1 MKSLKQKLPF
11 VVALTVSIIS
21 ILCMFFAYLVVPNI
35 SGVNG
40 FTLADVPGMGAWG
53 VLAQIF
59 HVIVFILIAFILVV
73 ALLEILSAFKLVK
86 FEVTFRKVTSY
97 ILIKLATIVTI
108 LCLVLEM
115 LFLWFTI
122 LANKGLV
129 FGAGVFVE
137 LGLYILGF
145 VLMFYF
151 ERTGE
156 FKDEEKATAIEPDV
170 IIKTDDDGEDV
181 DENE

>member
-11 VVALTVSIIS
+11 IIELTVSVIS

-35 SGVNG
+35 SGING
-40 FTLADVPGMGAWG
+40 FALADVTGMGAWG

-59 HVIVFILIAFILVV
+59 HVLVFILIAFVLVV
-73 ALLEILSAFKLVK
+73 SLLEILSAFKIVK

-97 ILIKLATIVTI
+97 ILVKLATIVII
-108 LCLVLEM
+108 LCLFIEM

-122 LANKGLV
+122 LANPGLV

-156 FKDEEKATAIEPDV
+156 IGDKEKTTAIEPDV
-170 IIKTDDDGEDV
+170 IIETDDDGEDV

>member
-21 ILCMFFAYLVVPNI
+21 VLCMFFAYLVVPNI

-40 FTLADVPGMGAWG
+40 FALADVSGMGAWG

-59 HVIVFILIAFILVV
+59 HVIVFILVVFILAVS
-73 ALLEILSAFKLVK
+73 LLEILSAFKLVK

-108 LCLVLEM
+108 LCLTIEM

-137 LGLYILGF
+137 LALYILGF

-156 FKDEEKATAIEPDV
+156 FGDKEKVTAVEPDV
-170 IIKTDDDGEDV
+170 IIETDDDGEDV